1 MYEKVQKSRILY
13 CCHRR
18 NKALQILFGIV
29 KILCNSFNLQY
40 KNSWQE
46 IQRIFLK
53 EKEIKKR
60 QKYTFVIFD

>member
-1 MYEKVQKSRILY
+1 MKKYKKVVFCIVAIE
-13 CCHRR
+13 R
-18 NKALQILFGIV
+18 NNALQILFGIV

-53 EKEIKKR
+53 EKEI
-60 QKYTFVIFD
+60 

>member
-1 MYEKVQKSRILY
+1 MKKYKKVVFCIVAIK
-13 CCHRR
+13 R
-18 NKALQILFGIV
+18 NNALQILFGIV

-60 QKYTFVIFD
+60 QKYTFVFFD

>member
-1 MYEKVQKSRILY
+1 MKKYKKVVFCIVAIE
-13 CCHRR
+13 R
-18 NKALQILFGIV
+18 NNALQILFGIV

-53 EKEIKKR
+53 EKEIKKY
-60 QKYTFVIFD
+60 QKHTLVIFN